1 MKSREPK
8 SKVVNAESNAALPPA
23 NCPNCL
29 SGIEPT
35 IIKGDFGNALRE
47 SL

>member
-8 SKVVNAESNAALPPA
+8 SKVVNAETNAVVISIKCPA
-23 NCPNCL
+23 CL
-29 SGIEPT
+29 SGIDPT
-35 IIKGDFGNALRE
+35 VATDEFSGALRE

>member
-1 MKSREPK
+1 MKSESK
-8 SKVVNAESNAALPPA
+8 SKVVNAESNAVVISIKCPA
-23 NCPNCL
+23 CL

-35 IIKGDFGNALRE
+35 VTKDEFGDALRE